1 MDSAFKQATISGNRL
16 EVWKIGSLVL
26 TVLKRTEEKI
36 TTLLDGRISTHIP
49 PISSLR
55 DDYTNQ
61 SPGYSF
67 LLEDNTTLQEARHR
81 LLWVLTEDQS
91 WKRPNG
97 QWNDGLTR
105 AFLKT
110 AEEINLNLLLLTHM
124 ACGQP
129 ARGTE
134 MAKIQLRNAPN
145 ISRGVY
151 IHGEDLMFVTRY
163 NKVCYVLKSK
173 SSKSSYVF
181 LQTTSTTKQW
191 KTICRF
197 TFPALTTAWLKYL
210 ILLLKPIET
219 FTQSLGGSTDVK
231 NYVFWRGCGSCHN
244 DLEAIREPL
253 QKLTAKE
260 WGFPCS
266 IRMWHHLAT
275 GLSRKKRIH
284 VDEGPDNSEDTP
296 EDLQAGR
303 STEVSVCRYA
313 VTEFQRAVAQE
324 GRIDLFKET
333 SKRFQKE
340 VLLLDFD

>member
-1 MDSAFKQATISGNRL
+1 
-16 EVWKIGSLVL
+16 
-26 TVLKRTEEKI
+26 
-36 TTLLDGRISTHIP
+36 
-49 PISSLR
+49 
-55 DDYTNQ
+55 
-61 SPGYSF
+61 
-67 LLEDNTTLQEARHR
+67 
-81 LLWVLTEDQS
+81 
-91 WKRPNG
+91 
-97 QWNDGLTR
+97 
-105 AFLKT
+105 
-110 AEEINLNLLLLTHM
+110 
-124 ACGQP
+124 
-129 ARGTE
+129 
-134 MAKIQLRNAPN
+134 MAKIQLCNAPN
-145 ISRGVY
+145 ISCGVY
-151 IHGEDLMFVTRY
+151 IHGNDLMFVTCY
-163 NKVCYVLKSK
+163 NKVCCVLKSK

-191 KTICRF
+191 KTICHF

-210 ILLLKPIET
+210 IFLLKPIEI
-219 FTQSLGGSTDVK
+219 FTESLGGSTDVK

-275 GLSRKKRIH
+275 GLSRKKQIH

-296 EDLQAGR
+296 EDLQAGH

-340 VLLLDFD
+340 VLLLD